1 MLYIRQGVHLDDFD
15 RAFWFQDSAFT
26 PHPALQLVALT
37 VYIIRRTICESKIN
51 GGILKVRQLQTLYIE
66 ETTKVGLENQ
76 ADKRSPGSAWNLFSD
91 LRQVME
97 CSLA

>member
-1 MLYIRQGVHLDDFD
+1 M
-15 RAFWFQDSAFT
+15 T
-26 PHPALQLVALT
+26 LT
-37 VYIIRRTICESKIN
+37 ELSGSKILPSLLILHFNWWHSVYIIRRTICESKIN

-66 ETTKVGLENQ
+66 ETTKIGLENQ